1 MKNWINL
8 NRGKVLL
15 GLAVIVGFIVVMT
28 FATSGDDNVISEAEG
43 GVGTVITNEG
53 GTNDGITDTERGFVT
68 K

>member
-28 FATSGDDNVISEAEG
+28 FATSN
-43 GVGTVITNEG
+43 
-53 GTNDGITDTERGFVT
+53 NDVEDTSVVT
-68 K
+68 PVVTSTTE